1 MSRLLVAGL
10 LLVALGC
17 DDKKVAMAPVAGQ
30 AEGPAKRADAP
41 VNAAKGAPG
50 GQDALPERKIIYNA
64 RVELHVANLDEAR
77 GKLDVLLAEV
87 KGYVAKS
94 DESGRTGGARFGT
107 WKVRVPVG
115 AFHDFLARVEGFGEL
130 VGKTSDAQDVTDE
143 FVDLEARL
151 KNLHAEEAV
160 LNKLLTEK
168 AQSTADLLAFRKQI
182 ADVREQIERLQA
194 RLNTLSRLS
203 AMSTVDIVMS
213 EDKAYVPPTAP
224 TFGTSLGRTFWDSV
238 DSLEKLGKGLVLVL
252 VAIAPWLPLIVV
264 ALWLGRRGLRAA
276 LANARSA
283 PRPATIGR

>member
-1 MSRLLVAGL
+1 MSRLLIAGL

-17 DDKKVAMAPVAGQ
+17 DDKKVAHAPQAGP
-30 AEGPAKRADAP
+30 AEAKRADAP
-41 VNAAKGAPG
+41 AGAAKQPPGAPEAPP
-50 GQDALPERKIIYNA
+50 DRKIIYNA

-77 GKLDVLLAEV
+77 GKLDALLAEV

-94 DESGRTGGARFGT
+94 DESGRTGGARLGT

-130 VGKTSDAQDVTDE
+130 VSKTSDAQDVTDE

-182 ADVREQIERLQA
+182 TDVREQIERLQA

-252 VAIAPWLPLIVV
+252 VAIGPWLPLIVV
-264 ALWLGRRGLRAA
+264 ALWLGRRGVRAA
-276 LANARSA
+276 MAARA
-283 PRPATIGR
+283 